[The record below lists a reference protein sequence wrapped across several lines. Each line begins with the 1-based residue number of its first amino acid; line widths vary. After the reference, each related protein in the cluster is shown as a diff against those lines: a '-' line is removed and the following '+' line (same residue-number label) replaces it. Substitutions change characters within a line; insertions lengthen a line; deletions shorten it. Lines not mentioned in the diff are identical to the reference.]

1 MGFLNLKRKIYI
13 VLFSYKTLGRE
24 ERLESLFLQ
33 VIKIKNLLPSLKE
46 RKRYI
51 LYKISKKMEKYDIE
65 RALKEFVGELGN
77 AKAGLRFIK
86 HEGEKGI
93 IQVNHKFVDEIKTGL
108 ALIYRPDLMI
118 RTVRVSG
125 SLNNLKEAR

>member
-1 MGFLNLKRKIYI
+1 M
-13 VLFSYKTLGRE
+13 
-24 ERLESLFLQ
+24 
-33 VIKIKNLLPSLKE
+33 IKIKNLLPSLKE

-51 LYKISKKMEKYDIE
+51 LYKSNKKMDRYDVE
-65 RALKEFVGELGN
+65 RGLKNFLGELGF

-86 HEGEKGI
+86 HKDDKGI
-93 IQVNHKFVDEIKTGL
+93 IQVSHKFVDDTKVGL

-125 SLNNLKEAR
+125 TLNGLKGDF